1 MPFGILFVYAR
12 FVGPWNLFRP
22 VRIAL
27 METATTDL
35 ASDDSVTANAAWAGP
50 PVLCPSD
57 HFFCGTFVL
66 RCSSQLRFFSC
77 PYQTHDRKFT

>member
-1 MPFGILFVYAR
+1 
-12 FVGPWNLFRP
+12 
-22 VRIAL
+22 

-57 HFFCGTFVL
+57 HFFCGTSPSLGLVSFAANSSTLRTHTMSSLRVL
-66 RCSSQLRFFSC
+66 LL
-77 PYQTHDRKFT
+77 PEVL